1 MYKLINPQ
9 GNEKCFKSV
18 YELDN
23 FIGGFIHTKN
33 FKLWSVRNSL
43 PGSFNHNGKEVVNT
57 LVIKNSCPKKVIE
70 SFGHKIKTFIFE
82 SVIHDMEIEYPLLFT
97 INNPLYF

>member
-18 YELDN
+18 YELDD
-23 FIGGFIHTKN
+23 FIGGFIHTKI
-33 FKLWSVRNSL
+33 FRLWSIRNSL

-57 LVIKNSCPKKVIE
+57 LVIKKFLSEKGYGIVR
-70 SFGHKIKTFIFE
+70 T
-82 SVIHDMEIEYPLLFT
+82 
-97 INNPLYF
+97 